1 MKKLILAFIVLSL
14 LLPACKKEEKEKTY
28 PQILLGALDKGKI
41 DRTKDD
47 LKAIA
52 DALSSYQADTGS
64 YPVGEG
70 VGVLKSALSPNYL
83 VLLPERDAWG
93 NPFSYH
99 SNGRSYRIVAPGKD
113 GQEGTADDIVLSDGM
128 IVSSPKLR

>member
-28 PQILLGALDKGKI
+28 PQILLGA
-41 DRTKDD
+41 
-47 LKAIA
+47 
-52 DALSSYQADTGS
+52 
-64 YPVGEG
+64 